1 MKHAVRKTQLG
12 EPCGNCGVKHR
23 TITYEQCIDG
33 NMSERTLQDRF
44 VGRAKRRGW
53 KVAHAG
59 RAWVGDKDTGQ
70 WITPMSAGWPD
81 LTLAKEGHRLIFVEL
96 KRQDG
101 VVDDEQWTWLRLLG
115 LTGNKV
121 AIIRPEHLRDGTVTA
136 ILNQGAPLVRG

>member
-1 MKHAVRKTQLG
+1 MTEHRA
-12 EPCGNCGVKHR
+12 PCPNCGVKHR
-23 TITYEQCIDG
+23 TITFEQCMDRS
-33 NMSERTLQDRF
+33 MSEKTLQDRV

-59 RAWVGDKDTGQ
+59 RAWVGDSENGQ
-70 WITPMSAGWPD
+70 WITPMAPGWPD
-81 LTLAKEGHRLIFVEL
+81 LTLAKEGHALVFLEL

-101 VVDDEQWTWLRLLG
+101 TVDDDQWTWLRLLG

-136 ILNQGAPLVRG
+136 ILNQGAPLGR